1 MGWSPW
7 GRQELD
13 TTERLHFHDLWD
25 PSSLTEDG
33 THTFGSESVMFSL
46 HDHSTTREALTM
58 GDFYFHFHTSLHLFL
73 GKAMATHS
81 NTLAWK
87 IPWTE
92 EPGGL
97 ESMGSPRVGHD

>member
-7 GRQELD
+7 SRQELD

-46 HDHSTTREALTM
+46 HDHSTTRE
-58 GDFYFHFHTSLHLFL
+58 F
-73 GKAMATHS
+73 
-81 NTLAWK
+81 
-87 IPWTE
+87 P
-92 EPGGL
+92 
-97 ESMGSPRVGHD
+97 